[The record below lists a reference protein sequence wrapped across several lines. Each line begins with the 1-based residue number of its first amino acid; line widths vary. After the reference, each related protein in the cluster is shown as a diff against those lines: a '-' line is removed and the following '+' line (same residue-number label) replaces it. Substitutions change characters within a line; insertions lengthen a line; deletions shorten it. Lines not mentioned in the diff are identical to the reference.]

1 MIGLVLIVRQ
11 SIENP
16 STRHDPTSFLW
27 GGKVR
32 NPENEVGNNFFSR
45 ESDAISLFAFH
56 GIPTLITAGCSDKL
70 DFLCNV
76 IKDGKQLPT

>member
-1 MIGLVLIVRQ
+1 M
-11 SIENP
+11 
-16 STRHDPTSFLW
+16 
-27 GGKVR
+27 R